1 MKKRALLILSL
12 LSIALVATPQKSRVA
27 SVIQLIESEKFDEAK
42 EAVELAISNDHT
54 IQWPRTYYAKGLLCQ
69 KAFESGFDKNDIKK
83 LNLYPDQLFLAYES
97 YEKALRLNS
106 KDRLKTLIS
115 QQYIALA
122 NDFQK
127 LGSQLYGKKDYV
139 KAARAL
145 EHALF
150 VSKSPLLSVSV
161 DTNLIFNTA
170 LAAFESKNW
179 EKAISYLTGLNTDNY
194 GTVAALLLFQA
205 YMESGDSIRAEEVLQ
220 DGIERYSHDVDIV
233 LQLVDLLAETNR
245 TDLAISLLDSE
256 AAMNPGNYVFPW
268 TKGLLKQRMNAYLDA
283 IECYTT
289 ASLINKDEVMIYYNM
304 GICYYNIGAELDET
318 ARNSKSNIRYREEKA
333 KAQVAFNEA
342 VTWLEKA
349 HEMNPSRQQTTEKL
363 YELYNRLRMRE
374 KLNSLE

>member
-1 MKKRALLILSL
+1 MKKRALFILSL

-42 EAVELAISNDHT
+42 EAVELAISNDYT

-179 EKAISYLTGLNTDNY
+179 EKAIGYLTGLNKDNY
-194 GTVAALLLFQA
+194 GTLAALLLFQS

-245 TDLAISLLDSE
+245 TDLAIALLDSE

-268 TKGLLKQRMNAYLDA
+268 TKGLLKQRINAYLDA
-283 IECYTT
+283 IECYKA
-289 ASLINKDEVMIYYNM
+289 ASLINKEEVMIYFNM
-304 GICYYNIGAELDET
+304 GICYYNIGVELDET
-318 ARNSKSNIRYREEKA
+318 ARSTKSNIQYRDVKA
-333 KAQVAFNEA
+333 KAQVAFKEA

-349 HEMNPSRQQTTEKL
+349 HEMKPSHQQTTEKL
-363 YELYNRLRMRE
+363 YDLYNRLRMRE